1 MATTNLHHAT
11 PPHQRAYNP
20 REERSSY
27 AAVLIIIALAVLA
40 AVAYGYY
47 TTDPDTIDQMPM
59 TQAQQSTMTP
69 ATNGSTS
76 TMSGTST
83 VSPALTPSVV
93 TPGSPDTTTTESS
106 NIPAD
111 GIN

>member
-11 PPHQRAYNP
+11 PPQQREYNR

-47 TTDPDTIDQMPM
+47 TSDPDTIDQMPM

-69 ATNGSTS
+69 ATDGSTS
-76 TMSGTST
+76 SMAGTST
-83 VSPALTPSVV
+83 SRSSLTPSVV

-106 NIPAD
+106 NVPAD
-111 GIN
+111 GIE